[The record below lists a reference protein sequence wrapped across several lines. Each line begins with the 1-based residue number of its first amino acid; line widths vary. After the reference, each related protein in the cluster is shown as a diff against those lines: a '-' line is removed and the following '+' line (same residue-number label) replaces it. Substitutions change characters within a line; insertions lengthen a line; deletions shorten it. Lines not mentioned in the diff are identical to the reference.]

1 MAIRKFAL
9 AVSLSAVVMAGFV
22 PPRAVAA
29 RQTGAQSNLTPAQR
43 LEVMRSRVEALRR
56 TLNSA
61 IAGLNASDSDGKGT
75 SAEDARARLSGLEK
89 ESGSLLSEVSELRG
103 KVDRA
108 ERFDPTQLDKLEAAA
123 ADLDARVQAGLRSTI
138 GDRQATAANSA
149 SSKKKKGGGGFL
161 GLGKIFGGGGDD
173 KYDELI
179 GTVAPGRDRQ
189 LFEDATKETRKDN
202 YETARSLFN
211 VIITTYPDSPFLP
224 LAKLAIADTF
234 YLEGTTSALVQAA
247 HYYQDWLTFFPTDPL
262 ADDVMLKIAEVEMRK
277 MGLPDRDVSSAR
289 KAEQRIKVL
298 LQQFPQ
304 TALRPEAEIRLRE
317 IQEVLAKHNHLVANH
332 YFERYRRQVA
342 NNPKGAQ
349 SRYREIVEKYPHYT
363 GMAQVLARLAQ
374 TYLDEEEPDEA
385 AKYLQQLVRYHP
397 NSEYTDKAREQ
408 LAAIGVA
415 APDPDPQALTRPEP
429 ENPSFLGSL
438 KMQFVGATPKTIDK
452 KGILISGE
460 KSGDLIDE
468 ALRNNGTLPVTT
480 PTVPVRRSAPPRNVT
495 PLPAPKVD
503 DKKAISPQPTQPGP
517 PKSGSDPTQP
527 PATQPT
533 QPATPPPPGDVKP

>member
-9 AVSLSAVVMAGFV
+9 ALALAAFAAAGFV
-22 PPRAVAA
+22 APRAAA
-29 RQTGAQSNLTPAQR
+29 AQGGAQSNLTPAQR
-43 LEVMRSRVEALRR
+43 LEVMRSRTEALRR

-61 IAGLNASDSDGKGT
+61 IAGLNASEGKGT

-89 ESGSLLSEVSELRG
+89 EAGSLLSEVMNLRG

-108 ERFDPTQLDKLEAAA
+108 ERFDQTELDKLEAAV
-123 ADLDARVQAGLRSTI
+123 ADLDARSQAGLRSTI
-138 GDRQATAANSA
+138 GDRQAA
-149 SSKKKKGGGGFL
+149 SGSSDKKKKKGGGGFL
-161 GLGKIFGGGGDD
+161 GLGKIFGGGGNGE
-173 KYDELI
+173 YDELV
-179 GTVAPGRDRQ
+179 GTVAVGRDRE
-189 LFEDATKETRKDN
+189 LFEVATKEARKNN

-262 ADDVMLKIAEVEMRK
+262 ADEVMLKIAEVEMRK
-277 MGLPDRDVSSAR
+277 MGLPDHDVTSAR

-298 LQQFPQ
+298 FQQFPQ
-304 TALRPEAEIRLRE
+304 TSLRPEAELRLRE
-317 IQEVLAKHNHLVANH
+317 IQEVLAKHNHLIGNH

-349 SRYREIVEKYPHYT
+349 SRYREIVEKYPFYS
-363 GMAQVLARLAQ
+363 GMAEVLARLAQ

-385 AKYLQQLVRYHP
+385 AKYLTQLAREHP
-397 NSEYTDKAREQ
+397 NSEYAEKAREQ

-415 APDPDPQALTRPEP
+415 APDPAPDAMSRPEP
-429 ENPSFLGSL
+429 QGPSFLGSL
-438 KMQFVGATPKTIDK
+438 KMQLVGATPKTVDK
-452 KGILISGE
+452 RGILISGE
-460 KSGDLIDE
+460 KSGDLIEE
-468 ALRNNGTLPVTT
+468 AILNNGTLPTTT
-480 PTVPVRRSAPPRNVT
+480 PTHKVIRTPPARQVA

-503 DKKAISPQPTQPGP
+503 DKKSVSVQPTQPGP

-533 QPATPPPPGDVKP
+533 QPATPPPASGVKP